1 MESIADEMKRL
12 EFFIG
17 DFDTGRIEMA
27 ILHGS
32 DSQPFLRGR
41 VGNEFNDGFQ
51 RGQRLGTP
59 VNGDVGKKPV
69 FDLVPLACTWRE
81 MTDRDG

>member
-17 DFDTGRIEMA
+17 HFDAGGIGMA
-27 ILHGS
+27 ILHSGHR
-32 DSQPFLRGR
+32 QPFFGGGM
-41 VGNEFNDGFQ
+41 GNQFNDGFQ